1 MKRLKR
7 RILDEATV
15 IGTDILKVDNF
26 LNHQVDVEFLTEI
39 GAEFYK
45 RFGPEQVTKILTVES
60 SGIAVACMTAPF
72 FKTPVI
78 FAKKVE
84 SRNLVD
90 DTYSSEVYSYTRD
103 KTYRIHVSR
112 NYLSAHDKV
121 LIIDDFLANGKAAQG
136 LIDIVNQA
144 GADLVGVGIVIEKG
158 FQEGGNQ
165 LRLSGVKL
173 ESLAIIADMNENRI
187 IFQNGDT
194 DADYAD

>member
-1 MKRLKR
+1 MRTLKQ

-15 IGTDILKVDNF
+15 IGTEILKVDNF

-45 RFGPEQVTKILTVES
+45 RFGQEQVTKILTIES

-84 SRNLVD
+84 SRNLVG
-90 DTYSSEVYSYTRD
+90 DTYSSEIYSYTRD
-103 KTYRIHVSR
+103 KSYRVHVSR
-112 NYLSAHDKV
+112 NYLSAQDRV
-121 LIIDDFLANGKAAQG
+121 LIIDDFLANGKAVQG

-144 GADLVGVGIVIEKG
+144 GACLVGVGIVIEKG
-158 FQEGGNQ
+158 FQDGGNQ
-165 LRLSGVKL
+165 LRKSGVKL
-173 ESLAIIADMNENRI
+173 ESLAIIAAMNEKEI
-187 IFQNGDT
+187 VFQNVET
-194 DADYAD
+194 DAD

>member
-1 MKRLKR
+1 MKRLKQ

-15 IGTDILKVDNF
+15 IGTEILKVDNF

-45 RFGPEQVTKILTVES
+45 RFGQEEVTKILTIES

-78 FAKKVE
+78 FAKKIE

-90 DTYSSEVYSYTRD
+90 DTYSSEVYSYTKD
-103 KTYRIHVSR
+103 KSYRVHVSR
-112 NYLSAHDKV
+112 NYLSAQDKV
-121 LIIDDFLANGKAAQG
+121 LIIDDFLANGKAVQG

-144 GADLVGVGIVIEKG
+144 GARLVGVGIVIEKG
-158 FQEGGNQ
+158 FQDGGNQ
-165 LRLSGVKL
+165 LRKSGVKL
-173 ESLAIIADMNENRI
+173 ESLAIISVMNEQEI
-187 IFQNGDT
+187 IFKNEDPPRGE
-194 DADYAD
+194 